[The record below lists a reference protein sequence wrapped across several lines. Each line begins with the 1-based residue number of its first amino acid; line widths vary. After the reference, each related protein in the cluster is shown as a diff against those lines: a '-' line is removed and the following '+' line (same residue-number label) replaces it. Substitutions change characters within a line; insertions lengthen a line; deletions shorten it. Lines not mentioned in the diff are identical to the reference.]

1 MRRASQLP
9 KDAPDPSLVTT
20 TRNMADAVSFLI
32 RVAADVGLGN
42 VATKLTSVRVKLL
55 TLASETEQQCGPAK
69 GAGKPEPLR
78 RTLKGDTDAKRKF
91 R

>member
-42 VATKLTSVRVKLL
+42 IASKLTSVRVKLL
-55 TLASETEQQCGPAK
+55 TLASETEQSDPGK
-69 GAGKPEPLR
+69 GAGKPNPLK
-78 RTLKGDTDAKRKF
+78 RTLNGDTDAKRKF

>member
-1 MRRASQLP
+1 MRRASELP

-32 RVAADVGLGN
+32 RVAGDVGLGN
-42 VATKLTSVRVKLL
+42 IASKLTSVRVKLL
-55 TLASETEQQCGPAK
+55 TLASETEQCGPAK
-69 GAGKPEPLR
+69 GAGKTTPLR
-78 RTLKGDTDAKRKF
+78 RAAKGEADAKRKF

>member
-9 KDAPDPSLVTT
+9 KNGPDTSLVTT

-32 RVAADVGLGN
+32 RVAADVGLG
-42 VATKLTSVRVKLL
+42 AIASKLTRVRVNLL
-55 TLASETEQQCGPAK
+55 TLASETERDIPANSP
-69 GAGKPEPLR
+69 GEPNPLR
-78 RTLKGDTDAKRKF
+78 RTPKGDSDAKRKF